1 MSSSNRA
8 VQKLVKL
15 ANRGEKYD
23 VWAMRSQDYCDIG
36 FVGTLWYAVSRAI
49 YLPRVLP
56 SPFTSWGQSNGAP
69 ERLWGLMGRTHGVS
83 VVTHG

>member
-36 FVGTLWYAVSRAI
+36 FVGTLWYAVSQPCPVC
-49 YLPRVLP
+49 Y
-56 SPFTSWGQSNGAP
+56 GKN
-69 ERLWGLMGRTHGVS
+69 MMHGV
-83 VVTHG
+83 VQKHGDFSEARSATLGEKVF